1 MLEKSF
7 LACMVIEPKNQN
19 NMANQPQK
27 IEKVLST
34 AEKIGVVGSPSS
46 TSKLALDI
54 LGSAVNKKL
63 VGELALFNFP
73 QEGKQHYAL
82 GQITEVELRNIWG
95 EEPTMRSLIRQKG
108 YINPISEKQDTHLGE
123 MTVSAV
129 FQDVAD
135 GKFQPSILGTIPAT
149 GTPIT
154 LVTDE
159 VLDALLE
166 SQKDEIF
173 YLGNVYGSRPKL
185 PTWFKHFGTGERGAG
200 ESYHLGI
207 FGKTGSGKSVLAK
220 MIMLGYARHPEMGIF
235 VIDPQGEFS
244 KDVSGGPTGGF
255 RLPLREVLEKLGRKL
270 EVYGVKNLVLDT
282 YALFEKILYESSFF
296 EDLTIPRGENRE
308 IVARKL
314 VEKINKNPKIKI
326 SSLNTRDAFDYAW
339 GVLSDE
345 DFQKIFYRSD
355 ASRERFQGVFE
366 AADKDHFYNDIWLP
380 IANLFN
386 PRRTGAKV
394 ISELVKT
401 AVLPGK
407 NRPIV
412 IVNLSEET
420 VSRNGEEDKIIWSE
434 TIQSLVIKRF
444 LDMIKLHGE
453 LSFKQNNLL
462 NALVI
467 IDEAHRLAP
476 AGVVEIEEHAGV
488 KHSLVDAA
496 RTTRKYGLG
505 WMFISQTIASLDK
518 EIWGQLGV
526 YFFGFG
532 LSAGMEYKTLQ
543 EIVGGDTTALKLYRT
558 FRHPQSAFDS
568 STKEY
573 PFMTHGPVSPLSFS
587 GTPLFLSAF
596 TSPETF
602 LKENGLEV

>member
-1 MLEKSF
+1 MT
-7 LACMVIEPKNQN
+7 
-19 NMANQPQK
+19 NQPKK

-108 YINPISEKQDTHLGE
+108 VISPISEKQDTHLGE

-149 GTPIT
+149 GTPIR

-159 VLDALLE
+159 ILDALLE
-166 SQKDEIF
+166 SQKEEIF
-173 YLGNVYGSRPKL
+173 YLGNVYGSKPKL

-244 KDVSGGPTGGF
+244 KDVSGHPTGGF
-255 RLPLREVLEKLGRKL
+255 LLSLKEVIEKLGRRL
-270 EVYGVKNLVLDT
+270 EVYEVRNLVLDT
-282 YALFEKILYESSFF
+282 YDLFEKILYESSFF
-296 EDLTIPRGENRE
+296 EDLTMPKGENRE

-314 VEKINKNPKIKI
+314 VEKLKLSKNPKIKI
-326 SSLNTRDAFDYAW
+326 PTLHTREAFDYAW
-339 GVLSDE
+339 GVLADE
-345 DFQKIFYRSD
+345 EFQKIFYRSD

-366 AADKDHFYNDIWLP
+366 AADKEHFYNNIWLP

-386 PRRTGAKV
+386 PGRIGAKA
-394 ISELVKT
+394 IRELVKT

-420 VSRNGEEDKIIWSE
+420 VNRNEGEEKIIWSE
-434 TIQSLVIKRF
+434 TIQALVIKRF
-444 LDMIKLHGE
+444 LDMIKVRGE
-453 LSFKQNNLL
+453 ISFKENDLL

-476 AGVVEIEEHAGV
+476 AGKVEIEEHAGV

-496 RTTRKYGLG
+496 RTTRKYGIG
-505 WMFISQTIASLDK
+505 WMFISQTLASLDK

-532 LSAGMEYKTLQ
+532 LSAGTEYKTLQ

-568 STKEY
+568 SLKEY
-573 PFMTHGPVSPLSFS
+573 PFMTHGPVSPLSFA

-596 TSPETF
+596 TSPEVF
-602 LKENGLEV
+602 LKENNLKM